1 MPPLL
6 AQRESVL
13 GQVLVA
19 GSAPHP
25 KTTSDG
31 PTSAVKAPEALSDG
45 SATGIVFE
53 PFEPDALAGA
63 ILDAID
69 LYTRAETMG
78 GVIRA
83 GMETDFSWQASGRKY
98 EELYERML
106 EGMSE

>member
-1 MPPLL
+1 
-6 AQRESVL
+6 
-13 GQVLVA
+13 
-19 GSAPHP
+19 
-25 KTTSDG
+25 
-31 PTSAVKAPEALSDG
+31 
-45 SATGIVFE
+45 VFE

-69 LYTRAETMG
+69 LYTRPETME

-106 EGMSE
+106 EGTSE